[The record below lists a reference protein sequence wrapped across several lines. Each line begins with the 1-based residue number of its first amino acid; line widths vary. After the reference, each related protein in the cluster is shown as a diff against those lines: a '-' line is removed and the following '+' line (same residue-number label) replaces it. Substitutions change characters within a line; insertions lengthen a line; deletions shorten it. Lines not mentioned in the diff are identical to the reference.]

1 MEMKITYEVKGA
13 PRRELA
19 QAISEVLNTIEN
31 HLRAIVKCI
40 DFSRKAGQFS

>member
-19 QAISEVLNTIEN
+19 QAISEVLNTIAVYKSVQLVHMKLE
-31 HLRAIVKCI
+31 
-40 DFSRKAGQFS
+40 D